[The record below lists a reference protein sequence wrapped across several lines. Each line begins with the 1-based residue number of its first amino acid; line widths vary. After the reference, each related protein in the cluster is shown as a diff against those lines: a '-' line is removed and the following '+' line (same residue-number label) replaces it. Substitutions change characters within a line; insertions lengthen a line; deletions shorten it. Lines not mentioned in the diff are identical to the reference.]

1 MLSICDSTFTNFKH
15 HLLHDEREN
24 RARCTCASLVH
35 RVSLHAQ
42 RAPLRVNRSATRAP
56 LPQCCFGARPVAA
69 VWPVNAVKCPRSN
82 YGGTRSD
89 PTPPPPPAGR
99 LGGRKEFP
107 SVPGAAGSAVPGAF
121 CDRSLLPVV
130 WPATG
135 PASGCRPG
143 PQRPGQ
149 RLTARPAAVRPGQ
162 HNYGVDCRCKASLFW
177 LRKE

>member
-56 LPQCCFGARPVAA
+56 LPQCCSGARPVARE
-69 VWPVNAVKCPRSN
+69 C
-82 YGGTRSD
+82 
-89 PTPPPPPAGR
+89 PAGR

-121 CDRSLLPVV
+121 CDSSLLPVV

-135 PASGCRPG
+135 PASCCRPG
-143 PQRPGQ
+143 PRRPGQ
-149 RLTARPAAVRPGQ
+149 RLTARPAAARPGQ

-177 LRKE
+177 LWKE